1 MSSTE
6 MSSVQSFIQPLFYIK
21 AIWKGSGGGAED
33 LYHNI
38 SGKMM
43 EVHKPRT
50 DVLQIAHAFAM
61 RAKIE
66 GASYESNIEGWLR
79 AYNERANTKQISDLE
94 ARVIKIV
101 PLQTQALQQQ
111 IAYNWQNFKIDET
124 ALPYSQLSSD
134 AWLFGTKPR
143 DSTNALW
150 STIQAANPEKRQ
162 FSVQRKI
169 GVFLKALN
177 DAKRLRKRIN
187 LKYHCW
193 ELS

>member
-101 PLQTQALQQQ
+101 PLHTQALQQQ
-111 IAYNWQNFKIDET
+111 IAYKWQNFKIDET
-124 ALPYSQLSSD
+124 A
-134 AWLFGTKPR
+134 LFGTKPR
-143 DSTNALW
+143 DSTNALL